1 MNQLNI
7 SRYSPL
13 VLVGD
18 TSLLRPF
25 SDSFPVGI
33 VGNTR
38 NNHRLCHRHRPTGWP
53 TYSGSHRSISPGK
66 WPASVLWLLSLLY
79 TAAFLAWLEQL
90 QDALFIH
97 DDLWQAEGSKE
108 NAAVNYRRTLMFL
121 KSMKM
126 WGDAVIRRTN
136 TSFAENEQKPD
147 FWAEVS
153 PHLPMSTRWCPS
165 PTLNEVLNSLFT
177 SSWSIL
183 DLFYMCEHSYWNNL
197 LIFFF
202 KFFSFGKWNSPP
214 FSLFLPASFFLS
226 SWE

>member
-18 TSLLRPF
+18 TSLLCPF

-38 NNHRLCHRHRPTGWP
+38 NNHRLCHRPTGWP
-53 TYSGSHRSISPGK
+53 TVALTE
-66 WPASVLWLLSLLY
+66 ASVLGLLSLLY

-97 DDLWQAEGSKE
+97 DDLWQAEGSKK

-197 LIFFF
+197 LFFF
-202 KFFSFGKWNSPP
+202 QVF
-214 FSLFLPASFFLS
+214 
-226 SWE
+226 

>member
-1 MNQLNI
+1 MRSEDVENETAQTFFSGIFWSVTTICSTVIRVCLWKQTRTLKVHRGLTRNTIKWVLYMNQLNI

-25 SDSFPVGI
+25 SDSFPLGI

-97 DDLWQAEGSKE
+97 DDLWQAEGSK
-108 NAAVNYRRTLMFL
+108 
-121 KSMKM
+121 KM
-126 WGDAVIRRTN
+126 QQLIIGG
-136 TSFAENEQKPD
+136 
-147 FWAEVS
+147 
-153 PHLPMSTRWCPS
+153 HWC
-165 PTLNEVLNSLFT
+165 F
-177 SSWSIL
+177 
-183 DLFYMCEHSYWNNL
+183 
-197 LIFFF
+197 
-202 KFFSFGKWNSPP
+202 
-214 FSLFLPASFFLS
+214 
-226 SWE
+226 